1 MRGDFAFAALGDL
14 FGCGDLVVWGERVF
28 CGERIFLE
36 DREERYAGDG
46 TDRMLPTVRAA
57 AAGEDADGVRAVAK
71 GGLGGGRGVEA
82 GVDMMGLSKTI
93 EGVKTVR
100 EVS

>member
-1 MRGDFAFAALGDL
+1 MFLE
-14 FGCGDLVVWGERVF
+14 DLVV
-28 CGERIFLE
+28 
-36 DREERYAGDG
+36 RYVGDG
-46 TDRMLPTVRAA
+46 TDSTLPAVWAA

-71 GGLGGGRGVEA
+71 GLGGGGRGVEA

-100 EVS
+100 EVG